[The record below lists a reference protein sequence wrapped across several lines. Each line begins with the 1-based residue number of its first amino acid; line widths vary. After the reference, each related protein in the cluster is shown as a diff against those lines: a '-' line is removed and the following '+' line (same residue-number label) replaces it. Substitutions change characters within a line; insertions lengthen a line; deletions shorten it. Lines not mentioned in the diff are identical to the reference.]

1 LKTKENKPIAINIL
15 KMKNKAQTKPREKKK
30 NKKTTERPSYPNRKW
45 NRKEATLEDLQ
56 ERANQCRDLSL
67 T

>member
-1 LKTKENKPIAINIL
+1 LKTKENKPIPINIS

-30 NKKTTERPSYPNRKW
+30 NQKLTEQLSYPNKKR
-45 NRKEATLEDLQ
+45 NCKEVNLEDLQ
-56 ERANQCRDLSL
+56 ERADQCRDSSP